1 MCLSNY
7 HALQYLCHHDSLR
20 EYLFSESY
28 NMNLASAT
36 VIMSTQSRYRNVLT
50 WPTPKSGTPC
60 PSLIE
65 RNPCPLLGASC
76 KRHKWK
82 PKVWSKCILPPDA
95 GCGDGIR
102 VRGKS
107 TSIPNYLTEYQCN
120 TNIVNKRDITTNSK
134 IKIILE
140 IYHATIGEQRK
151 FLFLLLC

>member
-7 HALQYLCHHDSLR
+7 HALQYLCHHDSLQ

-82 PKVWSKCILPPDA
+82 PKVWSKCLLPPDA

-107 TSIPNYLTEYQCN
+107 TSIPYYLTEYQCN
-120 TNIVNKRDITTNSK
+120 TNIVNKT
-134 IKIILE
+134 
-140 IYHATIGEQRK
+140 
-151 FLFLLLC
+151 